1 VQRQETLHHLAT
13 VMSQNKVMKFI
24 IVVLDVGLIA
34 AECFIE
40 MLVNMI
46 SVKISL
52 GISNVLEGD

>member
-1 VQRQETLHHLAT
+1 
-13 VMSQNKVMKFI
+13 MSQNKVMKFI